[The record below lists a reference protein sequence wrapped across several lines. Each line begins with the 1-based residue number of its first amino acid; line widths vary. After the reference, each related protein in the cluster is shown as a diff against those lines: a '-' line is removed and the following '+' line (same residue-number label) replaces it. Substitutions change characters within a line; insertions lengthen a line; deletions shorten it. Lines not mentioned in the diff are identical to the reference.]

1 MATEEAD
8 ARVAL
13 VNSFLKSPHRKL
25 EEVADSHSNA
35 RLNDPQLY
43 MHFAAWYFRKG
54 EIRDHKIA
62 FVSYLLTSD
71 RQQHRDEGYMLLKEL
86 QPYETERVLKW
97 IKEHINKLPRSA
109 RTAFVHYIRD
119 MKNNN
124 KKLER
129 ALVRQKNALKTLY
142 ASLHIKPYELSRKV
156 LFENNPPEGT
166 MPFYVKELSK
176 AKTSGEQARLIAK
189 HRIPFTIAVSAI
201 KKISPAVLV
210 ALIGTMS
217 SQEVVNNLGM
227 IKRYGAFENEEV
239 KELVEKKIA
248 GLKKSKRASTMK
260 TRKAIEAVELDEE
273 TKEKLDEV
281 TEERLKAKGTIK
293 RPTAMFIDKSG
304 SMTQAIEIAKQLG
317 SMISNIIVSDFYIYA
332 FDTTPIPIIPPGKT
346 VLDTISDWERAFEMI
361 VANGQTSIG
370 APMRALRESGKR
382 IEQLII
388 ITDEHEN
395 HPPFFLDEYKKYA
408 EEFGAPDVT
417 IVRCGT
423 AGYTSEQI
431 TNQLTRE
438 NIPVQGFDFSG
449 DFYALPNV
457 IPLLTKPGSYEL
469 LEEIMATE
477 VPMRR

>member
-1 MATEEAD
+1 MATEAD
-8 ARVAL
+8 TRVEL
-13 VNSFLKSPHRKL
+13 INSFLKSPHRKI
-25 EEVADSHSNA
+25 EEVADVHSSA
-35 RLNDPQLY
+35 REKDPLLY
-43 MHFAAWYFRKG
+43 MQFGAWYFKNG

-62 FVSYLLTSD
+62 FVSYLLTGD

-86 QPYETERVLKW
+86 QPYEAERVLKW

-109 RTAFVHYIRD
+109 RTAFVHYIRGIE
-119 MKNNN
+119 NNN

-142 ASLHIKPYELSRKV
+142 ASLHIRPCELSKKA

-176 AKTSGEQARLIAK
+176 AKSSGEQARLIAK

-210 ALIGTMS
+210 ALIETMS

-248 GLKKSKRASTMK
+248 GLKKSRRASTMK
-260 TRKAIEAVELDEE
+260 TRKAIAAVDLDEE

-281 TEERLKAKGTIK
+281 TEQRLKAKGTIK

-304 SMTQAIEIAKQLG
+304 SMVQAIEIAKQLG
-317 SMISNIIVSDFYIYA
+317 SMISNIIVSDFHIYA
-332 FDTTPIPIIPPGKT
+332 FDTAPVPIIPGK
-346 VLDTISDWERAFEMI
+346 TISDWERAFEMI
-361 VANGQTSIG
+361 VAGGQTSIG
-370 APMRALRESGKR
+370 APMRALRESGKKV
-382 IEQLII
+382 EQLII

-395 HPPFFLDEYKKYA
+395 HPPYFLSEYKKYA

-417 IVRCGT
+417 IVRCGI
-423 AGYTSEQI
+423 YTSNQI
-431 TNQLTRE
+431 TNQLIDE
-438 NIPVQGFDFSG
+438 KLPVQGFDFSG

-469 LEEIMATE
+469 LEEIMATD
-477 VPMRR
+477 VPMRVRA